1 MELQTKVIKRIIRV
15 KFPNRE
21 HIDRSK
27 LADLM
32 GVTRSA
38 VTQWLTTG
46 IVDER
51 HIPKLENIQMTD
63 VWTERK
69 PYAKSRKK
77 GGSNGKE
84 TCNANADAGKR
95 RKVDAVQKGL

>member
-1 MELQTKVIKRIIRV
+1 MDIQTKVIKRIIRV
-15 KFPNRE
+15 KFPSKE

-27 LADLM
+27 LADLL

-51 HIPKLENIQMTD
+51 HIPKLEKIRLED
-63 VWTERK
+63 VWTDRK
-69 PYAKSRKK
+69 PYARPRKK
-77 GGSNGKE
+77 GGRNGE
-84 TCNANADAGKR
+84 GKR
-95 RKVDAVQKGL
+95 RKDAQGEEAVEVPVMA